1 MKLWAIIPELILVV
15 LCLALVPLAGWLRGR
30 WRQTTGAIAL
40 IGLAACMAMTARM
53 LGWAPFT
60 AFDGV
65 YALDPFAAVF
75 KLLIELAAF
84 ITVILLMTHFRGQT
98 QATHAPVAVL
108 FATLGA
114 VALVSSND
122 LVAIVLFI
130 QMMSM
135 AGYVLVSL
143 ERTSRRA
150 NEAALKYFIYA
161 AVALAVMAYGLSF
174 LYGLTGS
181 LDLRAIGAALHGAD
195 QLWVEVAL
203 ALILAGYGFEVTMA
217 PFHVWAPD
225 VFAGASAPVAGF
237 LSVAPK
243 IAAMAAL
250 LRFLL
255 VAFPDRMVGWP
266 WWIAG
271 GAVVSMTLGN
281 LVALRQTR
289 LKRLLAYSTIAQS
302 GYVLAAVAVAG
313 RTPEAVPAAAYY
325 LAAYLFMNLGA
336 FAVAAQ
342 LERAVGSDRFEAL
355 RGLGRRAPWTAA
367 LLTLFLLSLAGIPPL
382 AGFMGKVLV
391 LLRVIDG
398 GMLWLAIIAAINM
411 AIALY
416 YYVHVIAQLYLH
428 PPKHDFVLPQRVGWS
443 AGYALC
449 VAGTLGLGIFPWHFV
464 ALADLARHW
473 LE

>member
-1 MKLWAIIPELILVV
+1 MKLWAIIPELILIV
-15 LCLALVPLAGWLRGR
+15 LCVALVPLAGWMRGR
-30 WRQTTGAIAL
+30 WRQVPGWIAL
-40 IGLAACMAMTARM
+40 IGLAACMAFTARM
-53 LGWAPFT
+53 LSWTPFT
-60 AFDGV
+60 AFGGV
-65 YALDPFAAVF
+65 YALDPFGAVF

-84 ITVILLMTHFRGQT
+84 ITVILLMTHFRGHV

-130 QMMSM
+130 QVMSM
-135 AGYVLVSL
+135 ASYVLVSL
-143 ERTSRRA
+143 ERSSRRA
-150 NEAALKYFIYA
+150 NEATLKYFIYA
-161 AVALAVMAYGLSF
+161 AVTLAVMAYGLSF

-181 LDLRAIGAALHGAD
+181 LDLRAIGAALGDAD
-195 QLWVEVAL
+195 KLWVALAL
-203 ALILAGYGFEVTMA
+203 ALILVGYGFEVTMA

-225 VFAGASAPVAGF
+225 VFAGTSAPVAGF

-250 LRFLL
+250 LRFVL
-255 VAFPDRMVGWP
+255 VALPDGIVGWP

-313 RTPEAVPAAAYY
+313 RTPGAVPAIVYY

-336 FAVAAQ
+336 FAVVAH
-342 LERAVGSDRFEAL
+342 LERAVGTDRFDAL
-355 RGLGRRAPWTAA
+355 RGLGRRAPWAA
-367 LLTLFLLSLAGIPPL
+367 GLLALFLLSLAGIPPL

-391 LLRVIDG
+391 LLRIVDG
-398 GMLWLAIIAAINM
+398 GMLWLAIAAAVNM

-416 YYVHVIAQLYLH
+416 YYMRVIAQLYLH
-428 PPKHDFVLPQRVGWS
+428 PAQHDFALPPRAGWT

-449 VAGTLGLGIFPWHFV
+449 AAGVLALGIFPWQFV
-464 ALADLARHW
+464 ALAQLARHW
-473 LE
+473 LP

>member
-1 MKLWAIIPELILVV
+1 MKLWAIIPELILIV
-15 LCLALVPLAGWLRGR
+15 LCVALVPLAGWMRRR
-30 WRQTTGAIAL
+30 WRQVPGWIAL
-40 IGLAACMAMTARM
+40 IGLAACMVFTARM

-84 ITVILLMTHFRGQT
+84 ITVILLMTHFRGHV
-98 QATHAPVAVL
+98 QATQAPVAVL

-143 ERTSRRA
+143 ERSSRRA
-150 NEAALKYFIYA
+150 NEATLKYFIYA
-161 AVALAVMAYGLSF
+161 AVTLAVMAYGLSF

-181 LDLRAIGAALHGAD
+181 LDLRAIGAALGSAD
-195 QLWVEVAL
+195 KLWVAL
-203 ALILAGYGFEVTMA
+203 ALALVLAGYGFEVTMA

-225 VFAGASAPVAGF
+225 VFAGTSAPVAGF

-243 IAAMAAL
+243 VAAMAAL

-255 VAFPDRMVGWP
+255 VAFPGDLVGWH

-302 GYVLAAVAVAG
+302 GYILATVAVAG
-313 RTPEAVPAAAYY
+313 RISGAVPAVAYY

-342 LERAVGSDRFEAL
+342 LERAVGTDRFEAL
-355 RGLGRRAPWTAA
+355 RGLAHRAPWTAA

-382 AGFMGKVLV
+382 AGFMGKVLL
-391 LLRVIDG
+391 LLRMIDG
-398 GMLWLAIIAAINM
+398 GMPWLAIVAAVNM
-411 AIALY
+411 AVALY
-416 YYVHVIAQLYLH
+416 YYVRVIAQLYLH
-428 PPKHDFVLPQRVGWS
+428 PAEHNYALPPRAGWT

-449 VAGTLGLGIFPWHFV
+449 AAGTFAFGIFPWRFV
-464 ALADLARHW
+464 ALADLARLW
-473 LE
+473 LG

>member
-1 MKLWAIIPELILVV
+1 MKLWAIIPELILIV
-15 LCLALVPLAGWLRGR
+15 LCVALVPLAGWMRGR
-30 WRQTTGAIAL
+30 WRQVPGWIAL
-40 IGLAACMAMTARM
+40 IGLAACMAFTARM
-53 LGWAPFT
+53 LAWAPMT
-60 AFDGV
+60 AFHGV

-75 KLLIELAAF
+75 KLLVELAAF
-84 ITVILLMTHFRGQT
+84 ITVILLMTHFRGHV
-98 QATHAPVAVL
+98 QAAHAPVALL

-143 ERTSRRA
+143 ERSSRRA
-150 NEAALKYFIYA
+150 NEATLKYFIYA
-161 AVALAVMAYGLSF
+161 AVTLAVMAYGLSF

-181 LDLRAIGAALHGAD
+181 LDLRAIGAALGGAD
-195 QLWVEVAL
+195 KLWVAL
-203 ALILAGYGFEVTMA
+203 ALALVLVGYGFEVTMA

-225 VFAGASAPVAGF
+225 VFAGANAPVAGF

-243 IAAMAAL
+243 VAAMAAL

-255 VAFPDRMVGWP
+255 VAFPGDLIGWQ

-271 GAVVSMTLGN
+271 GAVLSMTLGN

-302 GYVLAAVAVAG
+302 GYILAAV
-313 RTPEAVPAAAYY
+313 
-325 LAAYLFMNLGA
+325 
-336 FAVAAQ
+336 AVAAQ
-342 LERAVGSDRFEAL
+342 LERAVGTDRFDAL
-355 RGLGRRAPWTAA
+355 RGLGHRAPWTTA

-382 AGFMGKVLV
+382 AGFMGKVLI
-391 LLRVIDG
+391 LLRMIDG
-398 GMLWLAIIAAINM
+398 GMAWLAIVAAANM

-416 YYVHVIAQLYLH
+416 YYVRVIAQMYLH
-428 PPKHDFVLPQRVGWS
+428 PAEHDFALPQRAGWTAS
-443 AGYALC
+443 YALC
-449 VAGTLGLGIFPWHFV
+449 VAGTLALGIFPWRFV
-464 ALADLARHW
+464 ALVDLARHW
-473 LE
+473 LQ